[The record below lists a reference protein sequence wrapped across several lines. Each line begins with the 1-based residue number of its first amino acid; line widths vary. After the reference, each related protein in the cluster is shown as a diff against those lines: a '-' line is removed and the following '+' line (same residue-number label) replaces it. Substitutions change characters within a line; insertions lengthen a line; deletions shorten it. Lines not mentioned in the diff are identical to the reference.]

1 MFPAARLTDLTA
13 TGDVITA
20 PGAPVV
26 LICGMP
32 AACVGDSVNGTVC
45 VGAIVTGAFTVLVGA
60 RPAARVTSSV
70 AGVNPIIGIPVSTI
84 VIPPCSITVLM
95 GG

>member
-13 TGDVITA
+13 TGDIITA

-26 LICGMP
+26 LICGLP
-32 AACVGDSVNGTVC
+32 ASCVGDSVNGTVC
-45 VGAIVTGAFTVLVGA
+45 VGAIITGAFTVLVGG

-70 AGVNPIIGIPVSTI
+70 AGANPITGIPVTT
-84 VIPPCSITVLM
+84 VVVPPCAVTVLI